1 MFTILEAEID
11 FTNIRHYHPE
21 IEFIA
26 NSIEK
31 SGQPINAIL
40 QPLYVDI
47 EEAEWTAFIDNYE
60 RIFIANNIDDEHNL
74 PLWFLIQQAYS
85 DIERGNELHAEHGN
99 MLVNLNFLKDILAF
113 QESEPGEGLAELSLR
128 IEHKRR
134 SAILNDSTIANF
146 VVKQIIKAFKDHS
159 YNPAL
164 ATVLDNTELTV
175 ANIEA
180 LIDTYSYRTRDIPYY
195 YTAET
200 AYRIL
205 QYLNAH
211 TTFTVP
217 GTELTSEQAR
227 FIFDIL
233 ELFNLIPNLLKRKT
247 VPRIADDLPA
257 FKTQVFKDIIKNH
270 KLYI

>member
-1 MFTILEAEID
+1 MFTIPEAEID
-11 FTNIRHYHPE
+11 FTYIRRYHPE

-26 NSIEK
+26 RSIEK
-31 SGQPINAIL
+31 SGRPINAIK
-40 QPLYVDI
+40 QPLKIDI
-47 EEAEWTAFIDNYE
+47 IESEWTAFIDNYE
-60 RIFIANNIDDEHNL
+60 RIFLVNNIDDEHNL

-85 DIERGNELHAEHGN
+85 DIERGNELHGEHGQ
-99 MLVNLNFLKDILAF
+99 MLVNLNFLKEILAF
-113 QESEPGEGLAELSLR
+113 QESEPAEGLAELSIR

-146 VVKQIIKAFKDHS
+146 VIMQIINAFKDHS
-159 YNPAL
+159 YNASL
-164 ATVLDNTELTV
+164 ADILENTELTV

-180 LIDTYSYRTRDIPYY
+180 LLNKYSYRTRDIPYY
-195 YTAET
+195 YTTET

-211 TTFTVP
+211 TKFNVP

-233 ELFNLIPNLLKRKT
+233 ELFNLTSYLLKRKS
-247 VPRIADDLPA
+247 VPRIANDLPA
-257 FKTQVFKDIIKNH
+257 FKTQVIKDVIKNH
-270 KLYI
+270 KLNT